1 MRERI
6 LSLPERK
13 GLKNGKQKRLL
24 RLLPLSNSGENYIQ
38 KQLFQNGLEEG
49 EDLLLSAANR
59 SRDADKGLALNG
71 LTRDTFTYSDRM
83 R

>member
-13 GLKNGKQKRLL
+13 GLKDSEQKRLL
-24 RLLPLSNSGENYIQ
+24 RLLPLSNNGENYIQ
-38 KQLFQNGLEEG
+38 KQLFQDGLKEG

-59 SRDADKGLALNG
+59 SSDADKRLALNG

>member
-13 GLKNGKQKRLL
+13 GLKDGEQKRLL
-24 RLLPLSNSGENYIQ
+24 RLLSLSNNGEKYIQ
-38 KQLFQNGLEEG
+38 KQLFQDGLEEG

-59 SRDADKGLALNG
+59 SSDADKRLALNG
-71 LTRDTFTYSDRM
+71 FTRDTFTYSDRM